1 MDVRYRISRD
11 VVSSSAA
18 LASPPLS
25 PDSKS
30 LRSESDIF
38 ATSARGS
45 CGVDPGPVPLR
56 IVTLSA
62 SPMGDKL
69 YGVRKR
75 LVLSPPLMFSTF
87 VILRFTVLALRG
99 GGTDMASMRPKKG
112 SPGVKGDFE
121 GIAPSSA

>member
-1 MDVRYRISRD
+1 MDVRYRISGCF
-11 VVSSSAA
+11 VSDSA
-18 LASPPLS
+18 LESPPLS
-25 PDSKS
+25 PDSKA

-45 CGVDPGPVPLR
+45 CGVDPGPVLLR

-62 SPMGDKL
+62 SPMGDSL

-75 LVLSPPLMFSTF
+75 LVLSRSLMFSTF
-87 VILRFTVLALRG
+87 AMLHFTASMVRG
-99 GGTDMASMRPKKG
+99 GGTDLTLMRPRKG
-112 SPGVKGDFE
+112 SLGATDVFE